1 MHLAGVP
8 LRDEIVLE
16 LARLVDD
23 YDLDSILEDAYGRV
37 VKVFALTITER
48 ETIIRALVDCP
59 DELTEL
65 RALLVAEFVA
75 RNREGWSEARTK
87 RYC

>member
-1 MHLAGVP
+1 MRSYKVDWVTTHLAGIP
-8 LRDEIVLE
+8 LRDERVLE

-23 YDLDSILEDAYGRV
+23 DALGSRLEDAYGRV

-48 ETIIRALVDCP
+48 EMIIRALVDCP

-65 RALLVAEFVA
+65 RAVLVRA
-75 RNREGWSEARTK
+75 RRP
-87 RYC
+87 